1 MVGARVSHLDDD
13 RESTRKVSHLAQ
25 TEEGERW
32 AQAKGYTVVGSFE
45 DLGVSAGKTTPFE
58 RPDLGK
64 WLAAERLH
72 EWDVL
77 VFSKIDRAFR
87 STRDCVDFAQWTKD
101 NRKILAFAGDGVV
114 LDYLHPAGDSLDQMM
129 SEFFIY
135 IGSF

>member
-1 MVGARVSHLDDD
+1 MAQQSGRSLRAVVGSRVSHLDADK
-13 RESTRKVSHLAQ
+13 ENTRKVSHVAQ

-32 AQAKGYTVVGSFE
+32 AETQGYAVVGNFE

-64 WLAAERLH
+64 WLSPERLH

-87 STRDCVDFAQWTKD
+87 STNDCVEFAKWTKA
-101 NRKILAFAGDGVV
+101 NKKIGR
-114 LDYLHPAGDSLDQMM
+114 SK
-129 SEFFIY
+129 
-135 IGSF
+135 GSVM